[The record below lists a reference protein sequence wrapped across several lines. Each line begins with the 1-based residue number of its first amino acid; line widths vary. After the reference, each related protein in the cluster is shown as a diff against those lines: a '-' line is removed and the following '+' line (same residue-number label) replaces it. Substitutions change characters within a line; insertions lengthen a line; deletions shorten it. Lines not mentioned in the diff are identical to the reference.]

1 MTGGSEGIS
10 TVGHHVLVEL
20 YECDRAATDD
30 PGVVR
35 EGLVAAARAM
45 GATPLAEAF
54 HRFSPQGV
62 SGVVLIAESHLSC
75 HTWPEAGY
83 VAVDIYTCGKIHPRA
98 AVEHL
103 AAFFRARTH
112 MVQDVVRGLVDF
124 APERSTQTTSA
135 LFDLRAFHNPMRRVG
150 ERVETGVRRHVFA
163 THGIVD
169 ATGVV
174 SEETA
179 RAVREE
185 ALRLLERFAE
195 RRDLTLAITDN
206 TPRFM
211 SVVRS
216 ELIGEHSRLIRRLYT
231 SRELLDPLEEIA
243 GEKLHPCPKLDE
255 ELLITKHHCR
265 GDTHGWRWGDFGYA
279 LIWILEA
286 PPLASG
292 GLLQCVPHTGWNKAD
307 PRVLE
312 HLTEHPIHSYYFRTG
327 NLYLLK
333 TDTTL
338 HRTVPLTEDTTRI
351 ILNMTWASDA
361 DLARPLQGD
370 DRGGR
375 TRP

>member
-1 MTGGSEGIS
+1 LSDEIT

-20 YECDRAATDD
+20 YDCERATTDD
-30 PGVVR
+30 PTVVR
-35 EGLVAAARAM
+35 DALLGAAHAM

-103 AAFFRARTH
+103 TASFRARTH
-112 MVQDVVRGLVDF
+112 MVQDVVRGLIDF
-124 APERSTQTTSA
+124 APERPARTTSA

-150 ERVETGVRRHVFA
+150 GRVDTGVRRHVFA

-174 SEETA
+174 TEETS

-195 RRDLTLAITDN
+195 R
-206 TPRFM
+206 

-216 ELIGEHSRLIRRLYT
+216 GLIGEHGRLIRQLYT

-243 GEKLHPCPKLDE
+243 GERLHPCPDPDE
-255 ELLITKHHCR
+255 ELLIAEHHGR
-265 GDTHGWRWGDFGYA
+265 GDTHGWRWGEYGHA
-279 LIWILEA
+279 LIWILVA
-286 PPLASG
+286 PPIENG
-292 GLLQCVPHTGWNKAD
+292 GLLQCVPHTGLTRAD
-307 PRVLE
+307 SRVPE
-312 HLTEHPIHSYYFRTG
+312 YLTEQPIHSYYFRAG

-338 HRTVPLTEDTTRI
+338 HRTIPLTEDTTRI
-351 ILNMTWASDA
+351 TLTMTWASDA
-361 DLARPLQGD
+361 DLTRRLAGD
-370 DRGGR
+370 AGKRG
-375 TRP
+375 